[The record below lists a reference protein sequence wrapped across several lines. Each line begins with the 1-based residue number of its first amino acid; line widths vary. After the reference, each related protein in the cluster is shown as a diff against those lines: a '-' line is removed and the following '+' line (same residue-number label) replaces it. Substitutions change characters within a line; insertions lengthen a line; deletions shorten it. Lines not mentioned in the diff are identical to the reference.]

1 MTRWPGAAALLFFVA
16 LSWLCLG
23 AHELIHHATGRLAC
37 GTWGSMTLST
47 FVLPDGCPAS
57 AAWIAAIAGPALSW
71 ALIYAGIA
79 LRGPIGLFLIFANLP
94 LARIVTVA
102 TGGGDERIIGRAL
115 FGGLGFPVMLAITLA
130 LALPVLIDAWRRLPS
145 RHRIAGFAALL
156 VLPMLWDL
164 GFKRMLMGA
173 LLPAAPVWNGVPVAI
188 LASHAV
194 AAMLL
199 LAAWPRIGA
208 PTHPKE

>member
-1 MTRWPGAAALLFFVA
+1 MARWPGAAALLFLAA

-23 AHELIHHATGRLAC
+23 AHELIHHATGRIVC
-37 GTWGSMTLST
+37 GTWGGMTLST
-47 FVLPDGCPAS
+47 FVLPNACPPG
-57 AAWIAAIAGPALSW
+57 AAWIAALAGPALSW

-102 TGGGDERIIGRAL
+102 TGGGDERIVGRAL
-115 FGGLGFPVMLAITLA
+115 FGDAAAFPAMLAITLL
-130 LALPVLIDAWRRLPS
+130 LAVPPLADAWRRLPR

-156 VLPMLWDL
+156 VLPLLWDL
-164 GFKRMLMGA
+164 FFKRMLLGA
-173 LLPAAPVWNGVPVAI
+173 LLPAEPVWNGVPVAI

-194 AAMLL
+194 ALALL
-199 LAAWPRIGA
+199 VLGQRGLR
-208 PTHPKE
+208 TE